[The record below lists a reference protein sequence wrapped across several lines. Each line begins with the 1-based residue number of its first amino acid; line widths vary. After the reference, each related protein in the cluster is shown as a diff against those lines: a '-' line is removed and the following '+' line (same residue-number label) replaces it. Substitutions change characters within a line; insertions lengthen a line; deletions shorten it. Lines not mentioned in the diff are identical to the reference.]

1 MLDELLSVDM
11 TPWLAWMIL
20 AVALGVG
27 EIVVPGVFLIWIAIA
42 AAITGALAFV
52 APLAVPGQVLVFALL
67 CLASVYLGRRWYRDN
82 PVASSDPLLNDR
94 AARLIG
100 RNVTV
105 VEAIVNG
112 EGRVRVDDGTWT
124 ALGPDAPVGAQ
135 LTVVGAQGATLNLE
149 WPAA

>member
-1 MLDELLSVDM
+1 MLAGLLPADM
-11 TPWLAWMIL
+11 APWVGWMVL
-20 AVALGVG
+20 AVALAVG

-42 AAITGALAFV
+42 AAITGTIVFLM
-52 APLAVPGQVLVFALL
+52 PLALPAQVILFAIL
-67 CLASVYLGRRWYRDN
+67 CLISAYLGHRWYRDN

-105 VEAIVNG
+105 VDAIVNG

-124 ALGPDAPVGAQ
+124 ALGPDAPIGAQ
-135 LTVVGAQGATLNLE
+135 LTVVEAHGATLTVA